1 MAQSRLEKIGTIYT
15 RFSALLKGKAIK
27 EEDMPVWLT
36 VYEAFPPKYEPRY
49 DRRLP
54 KKPVRPIFYN
64 EDLIRA
70 RFHKDQS
77 FLPATNL
84 ANENAKS
91 ATQNFLSM
99 YETLRKDGL
108 SEDSAYERA
117 MNRYISQTEVRTESR
132 KENEMGAR
140 TEPKKENESPKNS

>member
-15 RFSALLKGKAIK
+15 RIASLLKGKGLK
-27 EEDMPVWLT
+27 EEDTPLWVA

-54 KKPVRPIFYN
+54 KKPVRPIFYE

-70 RFHKDQS
+70 RFHRDQS
-77 FLPATNL
+77 FIPATNL
-84 ANENAKS
+84 ANENVKS

-99 YETLRKDGL
+99 YETIKKQEGL

-117 MNRYISQTEVRTESR
+117 MKQYTSERQMRMES
-132 KENEMGAR
+132 KENELS
-140 TEPKKENESPKNS
+140 KDS

>member
-15 RFSALLKGKAIK
+15 RIASLLKGKGLI
-27 EEDMPVWLT
+27 EEDKPLWVA

-54 KKPVRPIFYN
+54 KKPVRPIFYE

-70 RFHKDQS
+70 RFHRDQS
-77 FLPATNL
+77 FIPATNL
-84 ANENAKS
+84 ANENVKS

-99 YETLRKDGL
+99 YETIKKEGL

-117 MNRYISQTEVRTESR
+117 MKQYTSERQMRMES
-132 KENEMGAR
+132 KGNELS
-140 TEPKKENESPKNS
+140 KDS

>member
-15 RFSALLKGKAIK
+15 RIASLLKGKGLK
-27 EEDMPVWLT
+27 EEDTPLWVA

-54 KKPVRPIFYN
+54 KKPVRPIFYE

-70 RFHKDQS
+70 RFHRDQS
-77 FLPATNL
+77 FIPATNL
-84 ANENAKS
+84 ANENVKS

-99 YETLRKDGL
+99 YETIKKEGL

-117 MNRYISQTEVRTESR
+117 MKQYTSERQMRMES
-132 KENEMGAR
+132 KENELS
-140 TEPKKENESPKNS
+140 KDS

>member
-15 RFSALLKGKAIK
+15 RITSLLKGKAIK
-27 EEDMPVWLT
+27 EEDTPLWLM

-54 KKPVRPIFYN
+54 KKPVRPIFYE

-70 RFHKDQS
+70 RFHKDLS

-84 ANENAKS
+84 ANNNIKS
-91 ATQNFLSM
+91 ATQDFLSM
-99 YETLRKDGL
+99 YETIRKEGL
-108 SEDSAYERA
+108 SEDSAYERT
-117 MNRYISQTEVRTESR
+117 MKQYVSETEARTGSR
-132 KENEMGAR
+132 KENESS
-140 TEPKKENESPKNS
+140 KSSN

>member
-15 RFSALLKGKAIK
+15 RIASLLKGKGLT
-27 EEDMPVWLT
+27 EEDKPLWVA

-54 KKPVRPIFYN
+54 KKPVRPIFYE

-70 RFHKDQS
+70 RFHRDQS
-77 FLPATNL
+77 FIPATNL
-84 ANENAKS
+84 ANKNVKS

-99 YETLRKDGL
+99 YETIKKEGL

-117 MNRYISQTEVRTESR
+117 MKQYTSERQMRMES
-132 KENEMGAR
+132 KGNELS
-140 TEPKKENESPKNS
+140 KDS